1 MQNRRKCKHKD
12 AIKVFGWIFFF
23 FYVMPL
29 GEKCIKRVNMDFPVY
44 HNVEDARKRV
54 YPII

>member
-1 MQNRRKCKHKD
+1 MQTQGCNQGFWLD
-12 AIKVFGWIFFF
+12 FL
-23 FYVMPL
+23 PL

-44 HNVEDARKRV
+44 DNVEDARKPV

>member
-1 MQNRRKCKHKD
+1 MQTQGCNQGFWLD
-12 AIKVFGWIFFF
+12 FF

-44 HNVEDARKRV
+44 DNVEDARKRV
-54 YPII
+54 YTII